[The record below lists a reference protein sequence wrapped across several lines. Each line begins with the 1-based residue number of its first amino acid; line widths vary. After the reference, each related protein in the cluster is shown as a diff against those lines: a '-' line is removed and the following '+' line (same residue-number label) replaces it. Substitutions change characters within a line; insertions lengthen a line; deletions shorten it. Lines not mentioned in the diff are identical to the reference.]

1 LSFFFA
7 GAGCLQGGGTE
18 LLSLLLLPLTI
29 INPPR
34 NQNFL
39 QSWKLH
45 QKPPNCFFLVRS
57 CENTQKGEDNDKEEE
72 TDMSL
77 IRGSHKHQTLK
88 WKLWQQT
95 NKNPE
100 LFVVRSCEKNTKK
113 GR

>member
-18 LLSLLLLPLTI
+18 LLLLLLLPLTI
-29 INPPR
+29 IIPPR

-45 QKPPNCFFLVRS
+45 QNTPNGFFVRS
-57 CENTQKGEDNDKEEE
+57 CEKTQKGEDDDKEEE

-77 IRGSHKHQTLK
+77 IRRSQKHQTLK

-100 LFVVRSCEKNTKK
+100 LFVVTSCEKNTKK